1 MVEELGVRVTTA
13 DALED
18 GVIEVSV
25 DDLNGWSDEWSFLLM
40 ITYHDEGG
48 PC

>member
-1 MVEELGVRVTTA
+1 MVEELGARVTPA

-25 DDLNGWSDEWSFLLM
+25 DDLNG
-40 ITYHDEGG
+40 
-48 PC
+48 